1 MAILLAGDSDRTG
14 LWLLFFS
21 LFPAGTAGYTR
32 RPCLLTEK
40 LSQLSCVCKYS
51 CYEQLT
57 AQLPGLARQAVG
69 SDMLDLETMPC
80 NCQAALQLSL
90 AHSCHQLSAVA
101 VTHHWH
107 PALCSYIGSILVMVV
122 ALTGRE
128 IWTVILDQP
137 LQLFS
142 DNLIS
147 VLHLSGFPFINSAL
161 YQTINPY

>member
-1 MAILLAGDSDRTG
+1 MAVLLAGDSDRTG

-21 LFPAGTAGYTR
+21 LLPAGTAGYTR
-32 RPCLLTEK
+32 RPCLHSKK

-107 PALCSYIGSILVMVV
+107 PALCSYREHFGDGSNIDWQRNWKSWTSLSSDSQISLQMYCIYL
-122 ALTGRE
+122 AFSLSTQPCIRQLTH
-128 IWTVILDQP
+128 
-137 LQLFS
+137 
-142 DNLIS
+142 IS
-147 VLHLSGFPFINSAL
+147 
-161 YQTINPY
+161 